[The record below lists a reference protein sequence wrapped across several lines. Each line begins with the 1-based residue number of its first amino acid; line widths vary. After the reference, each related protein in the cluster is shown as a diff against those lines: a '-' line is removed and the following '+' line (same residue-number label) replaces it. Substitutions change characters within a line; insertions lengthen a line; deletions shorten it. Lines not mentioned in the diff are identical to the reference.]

1 MGRSNFQDLMVR
13 LRRGPLSTLL
23 AIIVV
28 IVALR
33 ILGEFASGVVDGLIV
48 GFTDAV

>member
-1 MGRSNFQDLMVR
+1 MGRMSFQDLTVR
-13 LRRGPLSTLL
+13 LRRKPLSTLL

-28 IVALR
+28 IAVLR
-33 ILGEFASGVVDGLIV
+33 ILGEFASGVVDGLIA